1 MYVCDIC
8 EERLC
13 KDCNFGNP
21 CLDCPDYDR
30 TKDECKSNGAC
41 ASAREEK
48 MNRTDFETDLDN
60 SAKIY
65 HSTMMGSAAS

>member
-8 EERLC
+8 EDRLC
-13 KDCNFGNP
+13 IDCTFGNP
-21 CLDCPDYDR
+21 CLGCPDYDR

-48 MNRTDFETDLDN
+48 HLNGEVM
-60 SAKIY
+60 K
-65 HSTMMGSAAS
+65 

>member
-8 EERLC
+8 EDRLC
-13 KDCNFGNP
+13 KDCTFGNP
-21 CLDCPDYDR
+21 CLGCSEYDR

-48 MNRTDFETDLDN
+48 HLNGEVIRCEVDSL
-60 SAKIY
+60 
-65 HSTMMGSAAS
+65 